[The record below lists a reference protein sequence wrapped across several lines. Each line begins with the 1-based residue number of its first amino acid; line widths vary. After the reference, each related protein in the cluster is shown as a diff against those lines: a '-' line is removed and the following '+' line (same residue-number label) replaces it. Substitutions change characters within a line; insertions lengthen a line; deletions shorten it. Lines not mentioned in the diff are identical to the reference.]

1 METKKKEKKY
11 FLGIIGGLI
20 LGLLFCALIVSLYI
34 FTDFIALLGMIVFLG
49 VFEYLG
55 YKLLRGKIDKKL
67 PGIIAILS
75 SINVIIMA
83 FLFIPTA
90 LLVKSNIQIGF
101 KEIGGLYSQF
111 SISLNILQD
120 FLLSLVFALFGSYA
134 LGTVVKRKIMLRVN
148 KIKLFSSDNKEKQE
162 LKEEAIN
169 VVKDIFKRLNAVE
182 KEKSVKKEEQK
193 LFKELKKQSLGL
205 DIEDFSFRDHTTIDQ
220 EAGNRR
226 KHLAEENRKNGK
238 SDIYGYYQIPYQTMI
253 DEHIVTMSIRVS
265 DTENTSKKDLEE
277 ATTKLDASKLPDGEY
292 EFYFFTTDKDNSAN
306 YDNSGYISY
315 TFNIQD
321 GKVVQDD
328 DD

>member
-1 METKKKEKKY
+1 MKKNTPNILKLSLFAILLLCSILLVRCTVLLPITYSKARDKTQKILAHNGFKGKVEVKHIKK
-11 FLGIIGGLI
+11 
-20 LGLLFCALIVSLYI
+20 
-34 FTDFIALLGMIVFLG
+34 VFLDSAG
-49 VFEYLG
+49 IYVYYTYSEETYDNQPIILD
-55 YKLLRGKIDKKL
+55 GKITFQLDWTVYSEEYMT
-67 PGIIAILS
+67 P
-75 SINVIIMA
+75 
-83 FLFIPTA
+83 
-90 LLVKSNIQIGF
+90 
-101 KEIGGLYSQF
+101 GLYSQTY
-111 SISLNILQD
+111 LQ
-120 FLLSLVFALFGSYA
+120 
-134 LGTVVKRKIMLRVN
+134 
-148 KIKLFSSDNKEKQE
+148 Q
-162 LKEEAIN
+162 
-169 VVKDIFKRLNAVE
+169 
-182 KEKSVKKEEQK
+182 KSVKKEEQK

-238 SDIYGYYQIPYQTMI
+238 SDFYGYYQIPYQTMI